1 MTTKIFTM
9 KHFYKQP
16 NCISIEIQ
24 ENAAFN
30 SVFSSLLFFI
40 LFGFLLLFP
49 TQKIS
54 AQNFLDNV
62 GLTSTNA
69 YAAYSVRKL
78 SSTYAG
84 SAFRVRRSSD
94 NTTIN
99 IGFTASGD
107 LDTPALL
114 AFVAGSNGFVDI
126 WYDQSG
132 NGRNAIQS
140 TLANQPRIVAAG
152 VLELNGTRAAL
163 KFNGGAQNLVYAIT
177 LPTSVNYPVTI
188 SLLGNTSGA
197 STNGAFVKFGSDP
210 SNLGIAIGVGNGTLT
225 SPGTSVIGLKDN
237 NTIAGVHASNPVVD
251 YPSTA
256 FTSTTMLENAAYGY
270 PLINY
275 TNGVKVLFP
284 NSNTSLVGGTIR
296 GNLSIGGYASTY
308 SSFPLVKE
316 SEVIIF
322 NSLLTDPQREPL
334 ECSQVLY
341 YSILTANA
349 GVNQNICGSL
359 NSGALGGVT
368 PVYGTGRWVQTSG
381 PAGGTTTFSS
391 VIDGNSTAT
400 ASKMGTYVYSWEVSN
415 GTCVAS
421 ADVTVTYASSPTV
434 GINQNICGSPTIS
447 NTLGGSTPGTGIG
460 TWTKFSGP
468 GNVVFSDVN
477 AGSSTALVDADG
489 TYILRW
495 TFAGITCS
503 PNYADITVVYN
514 STSGTRPTGVI
525 TGNASI
531 CPGAQTTLTVNLT
544 GTAPWNLSYTD
555 GTNIYN
561 LSVPSTPYNFNV
573 TPFQAASYTLTAL
586 TDANCISQS
595 ADLTGAAVIT
605 FSPNVVITADY
616 CSLGG
621 GNVKLD
627 AGSHYS
633 YLWSTGATTQTINVA
648 QSGFYSVSIKDAA
661 AGCPATGS
669 YNVGQ
674 ELVLNGDFSLGNVG
688 FVTQYVLPTIP
699 LNCSNSAS
707 ALYPEGKFD
716 IKPNAQQTHCNFWGK
731 DHTKGT
737 GTGNANFMIVNGAL
751 WLTEIWKTNNIQVQ
765 PNTRYYFSAWSMSLN
780 NVPAFAILQFKI
792 NGMQAGTTAALPAGV
807 ASNANSGWQRFY
819 GQWDSGPNTSATIS
833 IVNLSTSAT
842 GNDFGL
848 DDISF
853 STIPPV
859 SFSANPLGNGG
870 NSFCPTDTLV
880 LTPNLIGG
888 ISPFT
893 YAWTGPN
900 GFTSPDEIPVIYGAN
915 GPQAGVYTLTATDA
929 EGCVATNSITIY
941 NSSPSVGGITQPV
954 VCSGLP
960 VVVNLSGMAPNSVNN
975 TLYYTIAGGAI
986 KTIYP
991 LNVNAS
997 GNASF
1002 SLTGLSSSNNGQ
1014 SLALK
1019 SIFNGSCT
1027 QTLTNTINLAINPTG
1042 WVGGISGNWTDANN
1056 WCPVIP
1062 TAGTNVTVPTGTTIY
1077 INPSDVA
1084 YCQNIT
1090 LNGSGTVVI
1099 NQGVLKINGVIST
1112 PSTGKIDAGLGVIEM
1127 VKSSGQT
1134 LAGNYFKG
1142 KNISTLKI
1150 SNTSS
1155 SSITL
1160 DPAGDTLRIL
1170 SALLF
1175 GNTSARLTTNDKL
1188 LLASSDTATARVGQV
1203 AAGNIITGNAT
1214 VQRYFT
1220 ARRAWRLITA
1230 PLSATGSIYSNWQNS
1245 GMNIAGNGVLVTGPN
1260 PSGANGLDPSS
1271 QNTTSLK
1278 TGSGL
1283 TDLLNT
1289 KSQNLSNNT
1298 GNADN
1303 LGYFLFV
1310 RGDRNPINT
1319 IAPNVNVTT
1328 IAGFGKLQTGNQTF
1342 TASPVKDNFT
1352 LIGNPYASPVYMR
1365 SITRTNVANRFWV
1378 WDPYLNQVGG
1388 YVVVDDPL
1396 NTGTYGYSIFSPGG
1410 QDSAIQS
1417 GQAFFVQTAANGAA
1431 SVLFNE
1437 NSKSVVSKNGMFRPA
1452 TSTTASGGKSQYV
1465 RVQLYLN
1472 NGSKPATLADGTYA
1486 EFNDLAGAEVDQLDA
1501 IKFYNVNEMLA
1512 LKRAGTLLAIERRPA
1527 ISDNDTMYLQLSR
1540 TTRRNYQFEI
1550 IPTNIDPSISF
1561 WLVDKYTGIK
1571 TPLNPTDKTVFD
1583 FTIDNQAASA
1593 AVDRFNIVFKP
1604 VTVLPVTFKSVK
1616 AYEKSNSI
1624 LVDWIVENE
1633 TNIAG
1638 YEVEKSIDGINF
1650 KTIGSRNAS
1659 NLSGATTGYSVI
1671 DNTPVKGNNF
1681 YRIKTLQSSGKIDY
1695 SSIVKVNISKSKGGI
1710 NVYPNPVTG
1719 SSFGLELNNMA
1730 AGTYKVNLINAL
1742 GQIVYTNNVS
1752 HTEGSSVE
1760 TINTGKTINTGV
1772 YQLEVINSDNS
1783 RNTLKIVVQ

>member
-1 MTTKIFTM
+1 M

-16 NCISIEIQ
+16 NCISLKIQ
-24 ENAAFN
+24 DSPAFN
-30 SVFSSLLFFI
+30 NLFASLLFFI
-40 LFGFLLLFP
+40 LFGFLQLLP
-49 TQKIS
+49 TQKIT

-78 SSTYAG
+78 SNTYSGFAL
-84 SAFRVRRSSD
+84 RVRRSSD
-94 NTTIN
+94 NTSLN
-99 IGFTASGD
+99 IGFTAGGD

-114 AFVAGSNGFVDI
+114 AFVGGGNGFVDI

-132 NGRNAIQS
+132 SGSGRNAIQG
-140 TLANQPRIVAAG
+140 TFANQPRIVAAG

-163 KFNGGAQNLVYAIT
+163 KFNGGAQNLVYAMT
-177 LPTSVNYPVTI
+177 SPTSINYPVTMSI
-188 SLLGNTSGA
+188 LGNTSGA
-197 STNGAFVKFGSDP
+197 STNGALVKFGSDAGN
-210 SNLGIAIGVGNGTLT
+210 SGIGIGVGNGNLT
-225 SPGTSVIGLKDN
+225 TPGTSVIGLKDN
-237 NTIAGVHASNPVVD
+237 GNPNSSFASNPNVD
-251 YPSTA
+251 YPNTA
-256 FTSTTMLENAAYGY
+256 FTSTTMLESSGY
-270 PLINY
+270 NYPMINY
-275 TNGVKVLFP
+275 TNGAKVILA
-284 NSNTSLVGGTIR
+284 NSELSYTKGGSIR
-296 GNLSIGGYASTY
+296 GNLSIGGYAGTY
-308 SSFPLVKE
+308 SGFPVVKE

-322 NSLLTDPQREPL
+322 NLLLPDAQREVL

-341 YSILTANA
+341 YSILSASV
-349 GVNQNICGSL
+349 GSNQNICGSL
-359 NSGALGGVT
+359 NSAALGGVT
-368 PVYGTGRWVQTSG
+368 PGYGTGRWVQTSG

-415 GTCVAS
+415 GTCIAS

-434 GINQNICGSPTIS
+434 GINQNICGSPTLS
-447 NTLGGSTPGTGIG
+447 NPLGGSTPATGMG

-468 GNVVFSDVN
+468 GNVVFSNVN
-477 AGSSTALVDADG
+477 DGNSTALVDADG
-489 TYILRW
+489 TYIFRW

-514 STSGTRPTGVI
+514 SASGTRPTGAI
-525 TGNASI
+525 SGSASI
-531 CPGAQTTLTVNLT
+531 CPGMQTALIVNLT

-561 LSVPSTPYNFNV
+561 LSVPSTPYSFNV
-573 TPFQAASYTLTAL
+573 TPAQAGSYTLTAL

-595 ADLTGAAVIT
+595 ADLTGTAVIT

-633 YLWSTGATTQTINVA
+633 YLWSTGASTQTINVA

-661 AGCPATGS
+661 GGCSATGS

-688 FVTQYVLPTIP
+688 FVTQYVQPT
-699 LNCSNSAS
+699 LALVCNNTAT

-716 IKPNAQQTHCNFWGK
+716 IKPNAQLTHCNFWGK

-751 WLTEIWKTNNIQVQ
+751 ALTEIWKTNNIQVQ
-765 PNTRYYFSAWSMSLN
+765 PNTRYYFSAWAMSLN
-780 NVPAFAILQFKI
+780 NVPFFASLAFKI
-792 NGMQAGTTAALPAGV
+792 NGVQTGSTAVLPAGIV
-807 ASNANSGWQRFY
+807 SNANAGWQRFY
-819 GQWDSGPNTSATIS
+819 GQWDSGPTTSATIS
-833 IVNLSTSAT
+833 IVNLSTSAS

-859 SFSANPLGNGG
+859 SFSANVQGNGG
-870 NSFCPTDTLV
+870 NSFCPADTLV

-888 ISPFT
+888 ITPFT

-900 GFTSPDEIPVIYGAN
+900 GFTSSDEIPVILNAN
-915 GPQAGVYTLTATDA
+915 APQAGTYTLTATDA
-929 EGCVATNSITIY
+929 NGCIATNSVTIY
-941 NSSPSVGGITQPV
+941 SASPVVGGLTQPV
-954 VCSGLP
+954 VCTGST
-960 VVVNLSGMAPNSVNN
+960 VVVNLSGMAPNSINN
-975 TLYYTIAGGAI
+975 TLYYNINGGAI
-986 KTIYP
+986 KTVYP
-991 LNVNAS
+991 LNVDAS

-1002 SLTGLSSSNNGQ
+1002 SIAGLTFANNGQ
-1014 SLALK
+1014 PLALK
-1019 SIFNGSCT
+1019 SLFNGSCT
-1027 QTLTNTINLAINPTG
+1027 QTLTNTINLAINPAG
-1042 WVGGISGNWTDANN
+1042 WVGGTSGNWTVASN
-1056 WCPVIP
+1056 WCPGIP
-1062 TAGTNVTVPTGTTIY
+1062 TTTTDVSVPTGTTIY
-1077 INPSDVA
+1077 INPSDIA
-1084 YCQNIT
+1084 NCRNIT
-1090 LNGSGTVVI
+1090 LNDNSTVII
-1099 NQGVLKINGVIST
+1099 NKGVLSISGVIST
-1112 PSTGKIDAGLGVIEM
+1112 TSSGKIDAGLGVIEM
-1127 VKSSGQT
+1127 KKNNAQTISSDNFT
-1134 LAGNYFKG
+1134 G

-1150 SNTSS
+1150 SNTTAAG
-1155 SSITL
+1155 IVTIA
-1160 DPAGDTLRIL
+1160 PAGDTLRIL

-1175 GNTSARLTTNDKL
+1175 GNTTAGLITSNKL
-1188 LLASSDTATARVGQV
+1188 LLASNDTATARVGQV
-1203 AAGNIITGNAT
+1203 ATTNIITGNAT
-1214 VQRYFT
+1214 VQRYFK
-1220 ARRAWRLITA
+1220 ARRAWRLVTA
-1230 PLSATGSIYSNWQNS
+1230 PLSTTGSIYSNWQNN
-1245 GMNIAGNGVLVTGPN
+1245 GLTVAGNGVLVTGPN
-1260 PSGANGLDPSS
+1260 PSAANGLDPSS
-1271 QNTTSLK
+1271 MNTASLK
-1278 TGSGL
+1278 TGSGF
-1283 TDLLNT
+1283 TEVLNT
-1289 KSQNLSNNT
+1289 KTQNLSNNT

-1310 RGDRNPINT
+1310 RGDRNPLNT
-1319 IAPNVNVTT
+1319 IAPNTNVTT
-1328 IAGFGKLQTGNQTF
+1328 IAGYGKLQTGNQTF
-1342 TASPVKDNFT
+1342 TASPGKDDYT

-1365 SITRTNVANRFWV
+1365 SITRTNVVNRFWV

-1410 QDSAIQS
+1410 QDSSIQS

-1431 SVLFNE
+1431 SVLFTE
-1437 NSKSVVSKNGMFRPA
+1437 SSKSVVNKNGMFRPA
-1452 TSTTASGGKSQYV
+1452 TSTTASGGMSQYL

-1561 WLVDKYTGIK
+1561 WLMDKYTGIK
-1571 TPLNPTDKTVFD
+1571 TPLDPLAKTVFD

-1604 VTVLPVTFKSVK
+1604 VTVLPVTFKTVK
-1616 AYEKSNSI
+1616 AYEKANNI
-1624 LVDWIVENE
+1624 LVDWVVENE
-1633 TNIAG
+1633 INIAG
-1638 YEVEKSIDGINF
+1638 YEVEKSVDGINF
-1650 KTIGSRNAS
+1650 KTIGSQNAS
-1659 NLSGATTGYSVI
+1659 NLSGGAATGYSVI

-1681 YRIKTLQSSGKIDY
+1681 YRIKTLQSSGKIEY

-1719 SSFGLELNNMA
+1719 SSFGLEINNMP
-1730 AGTYKVNLINAL
+1730 AGKYKVNLINTL
-1742 GQIVYTNNVS
+1742 GQIVFTNELS

-1760 TINTGKTINTGV
+1760 TIQTGKKLSTGI
-1772 YQLEVINSDNS
+1772 YQLEVISNDEGVN
-1783 RNTLKIVVQ
+1783 NIKIVVQ